1 MILATQITIVYVLQ
15 SGNSNRFKIGRTRN
29 LDRRMKHLATGNPDR
44 LTLFDSI
51 ETDDAAACETYLH
64 HRLRSRRCKGSD
76 ATEFFEL
83 EPDEL
88 RAIIE
93 DARAFLDDF
102 IPKQREAER
111 LGREESCDEIVIPG
125 DTEWSRYRSLLE
137 VRQAQDMLDL
147 DRRRLEAELK
157 VATGPAE
164 ELQGIATWR
173 SHDHKH
179 FDRDSLQRDYPDF
192 YELFVVT
199 LRRRNFRLL

>member
-1 MILATQITIVYVLQ
+1 MILTTQITIVYVLQ

-64 HRLRSRRCKGSD
+64 HRLRCRRSRESD

-88 RAIIE
+88 RAILE

-111 LGREESCDEIVIPG
+111 LATEESREEIVLPG
-125 DTEWSRYRSLLE
+125 DPEWSRYRSLLE
-137 VRQAQDMLDL
+137 IRQVQDMLDL
-147 DRRRLEAELK
+147 DRRRVEAELK
-157 VATGPAE
+157 IATGQAN

-179 FDRDSLQRDYPDF
+179 FDRDSLQRDYPDL
-192 YELFVVT
+192 YDLFVVT
-199 LRRRNFRLL
+199 LRRRTFRLL